1 MVKVSDSRQALM
13 RSGWEALEHLDWS
26 AARANFESA
35 LAEQTTAEGLE
46 GLSLAAW
53 WLDDAAVMFAAREH
67 AYRLYRARDDR
78 VSAGRMAT
86 LLGIDY
92 HQFRGDAAVG
102 NGWFRRAHRLLKG
115 LAPAPEHGWLAI
127 WEGQI
132 ALQVG
137 NDPVAARTLGEQ
149 AAGLGGSLG
158 LVDLE
163 MTGLGLEG
171 LALVA
176 QGDTVAGMTLLDEA
190 TAAAVGGEMTIPN
203 AVGATCCYL
212 IYACERV
219 RDYDRA
225 VQWCRRVQEYCSRI
239 GWASLF
245 ATCRTHHAS
254 VLMWQGAW
262 AEAETE
268 LVLAVGEL
276 EASRPGDVVHGLV
289 RLAELR
295 RRQGRL
301 DQAARLL
308 SRIDFDPHALL
319 GLAAVALD
327 RDQPGEARD
336 LVDRALRRIPRDN
349 RTDRAAALELAV
361 QADAAVGDL
370 NRARTAVEELQEIAR
385 SVATDPIRASTAVA
399 RGVLS
404 TAAGELEEGRD
415 AFEEGLEVFE
425 RTHVPFEAAL
435 VRFKLA
441 QVLVALGRPERAA
454 LEAHNAHDTLVS
466 IGAALQMRRVAE
478 LLRKLGEPVGMRAAG
493 KADFGLSARE
503 LEVLALIADGLSN
516 KQIAG
521 SLIISQHTVRRHV
534 ANILNKLH
542 VSSRAAA
549 ATVAARHRL
558 V

>member
-1 MVKVSDSRQALM
+1 MVRVSDSQQDLM
-13 RSGWEALEHLDWS
+13 RAGWEALERLDWS
-26 AARANFESA
+26 GARANFESA
-35 LAEQTTAEGLE
+35 LAEDTTAEGLE
-46 GLSLAAW
+46 GLSLASW
-53 WLDDAAVMFAAREH
+53 WLDDAVVMFGAREH
-67 AYRLYRARDDR
+67 AYRLYRTRGDR
-78 VSAGRMAT
+78 LSAGRIAT

-92 HQFRGDAAVG
+92 YQFRGDAAVG
-102 NGWFRRAHRLLKG
+102 NGWFRRAHRLLEG
-115 LAPAPEHGWLAI
+115 LSPAPEHGWLAI

-137 NDPVAARTLGEQ
+137 NDPIAARIRGAQ
-149 AAGLGGSLG
+149 AAELGRSLG

-176 QGDTVAGMTLLDEA
+176 QGHTVAGMTLLDEA

-225 VQWCRRVQEYCSRI
+225 VQWCRRVQEYCERV

-262 AEAETE
+262 ADAEAE
-268 LVLAVGEL
+268 LVLAVEEL

-301 DQAARLL
+301 DQAALLL

-327 RDQPGEARD
+327 RDEPREARD

-361 QADAAVGDL
+361 HADAAVDDL
-370 NRARTAVEELQEIAR
+370 DRARTAVEELQEIAR
-385 SVATDPIRASTAVA
+385 SVATDPILASAAVA

-415 AFEEGLEVFE
+415 AFEEGLAVFE
-425 RTHVPFEAAL
+425 RTRVPFEAAL
-435 VRFKLA
+435 VRFKIA

-454 LEAHNAHDTLVS
+454 SEAHKAHDTLMS
-466 IGAALQMRRVAE
+466 IGAALEVRHVAAF
-478 LLRKLGEPVGMRAAG
+478 LSKLGERVGMRAEG
-493 KADFGLSARE
+493 EADLKLSARE
-503 LEVLALIADGLSN
+503 LEILTLVAEGLSN
-516 KQIAG
+516 RQIAA
-521 SLIISQHTVRRHV
+521 SLVISEHTVRRHV
-534 ANILNKLH
+534 ANILTKLH